1 MLAAINFRQQNSKV
15 KRQRQTFPVLFYWLN
30 QVRYITVQNRIIMTS
45 RIWVIGKFLSGY
57 KLWSNVTKI

>member
-45 RIWVIGKFLSGY
+45 RI
-57 KLWSNVTKI
+57 